1 MKQMIKGLSDYEW
14 IDDIEKDIER
24 VKWNL
29 WHGKVNPALEILE
42 YIDIYPTKEN
52 EKLRKLDKAASEFYT
67 YISNNRNLI
76 PNYQIRHSYG
86 ECISTA
92 FVESTVNEVISRRM
106 RKKQQMR
113 WTKKGA
119 HLLLQVRTKTLNN
132 ELKETF
138 QKWYPDF
145 QRTEEVDKVAA

>member
-1 MKQMIKGLSDYEW
+1 
-14 IDDIEKDIER
+14 
-24 VKWNL
+24 
-29 WHGKVNPALEILE
+29 
-42 YIDIYPTKEN
+42 
-52 EKLRKLDKAASEFYT
+52 
-67 YISNNRNLI
+67 
-76 PNYQIRHSYG
+76 
-86 ECISTA
+86 
-92 FVESTVNEVISRRM
+92 M